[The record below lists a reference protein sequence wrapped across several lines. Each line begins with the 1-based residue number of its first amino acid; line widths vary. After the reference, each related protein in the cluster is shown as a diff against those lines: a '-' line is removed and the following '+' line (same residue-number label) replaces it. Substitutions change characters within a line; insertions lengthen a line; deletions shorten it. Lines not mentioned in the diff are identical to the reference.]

1 MLMRFAE
8 MTAVVTGGGSGIG
21 KATALLLAEEG
32 ANVIISGRTKEKLE
46 AAAEEIN
53 QKIGEERVACFVADS
68 TKEEEVQ
75 DLARFIDD
83 YYMGLHIVINNA
95 GGSLQSKILDT
106 SVEEWDIVQEV
117 NLKSVFV
124 VSKVLGKMMTE
135 SKVKGGNRAIVNIAS
150 LSGHKAA
157 SHLPHYSSAK
167 AAVINFTRALALEL
181 APYGIRVNSV
191 SPGFAET
198 PLTEW
203 SLKKEKFMQSIKRN
217 TALGRVGTSEEIAKV
232 IAFAAS
238 SDASYM
244 TGSDLLVDGGWMIT

>member
-1 MLMRFAE
+1 

-21 KATALLLAEEG
+21 LATAIILAKEG
-32 ANVIISGRTKEKLE
+32 ANVIITGRTKEKLE
-46 AAAEEIN
+46 AAAAEIN
-53 QKIGEERVACFVADS
+53 KQAGGERAVYFVADS
-68 TKEEEVQ
+68 TKEEDIQ
-75 DLARFIDD
+75 GLARFIDD
-83 YYMGLHIVINNA
+83 YYMGLHIVINNS
-95 GGSLQSKILDT
+95 GGSIQSKILDT
-106 SVEEWDIVQEV
+106 SVDEWDIVQEI
-117 NLKSVFV
+117 NLKSVFI
-124 VSKVLGKMMTE
+124 VSKVLGKKMTE
-135 SKVKGGNRAIVNIAS
+135 SPITSGNRAFVIFAS
-150 LSGHKAA
+150 LSGQKAA

-167 AAVINFTRALALEL
+167 AAVINFTRALALEM

-203 SLKKEKFMQSIKRN
+203 SLTNEKFAQSIKRN

>member
-1 MLMRFAE
+1 MRFAE

-21 KATALLLAEEG
+21 KATAMLLAKEG
-32 ANVIISGRTKEKLE
+32 ANVIISGRTKEKLVDAVE
-46 AAAEEIN
+46 DIN
-53 QKIGEERVACFVADS
+53 QQTGEERVAFFVADS
-68 TKEEEVQ
+68 TKEEDVQ
-75 DLARFIDD
+75 GLARFIDD
-83 YYMGLHIVINNA
+83 QYLGLDIVINNA

-106 SVEEWDIVQEV
+106 SVEEWDMVQEA

-124 VSKVLGKMMTE
+124 VSKILGKVMVE
-135 SKVKGGNRAIVNIAS
+135 GQVKGGNRAIVNIAS

-198 PLTEW
+198 PLTEG
-203 SLKKEKFMQSIKRN
+203 SLTNERFMQSIKRN
-217 TALGRVGTSEEIAKV
+217 TALGRIGTSEEIAKV

>member
-1 MLMRFAE
+1 MRFAE

-21 KATALLLAEEG
+21 QATALILAKEG
-32 ANVIISGRTKEKLE
+32 ANVIITGRTKEKLE
-46 AAAEEIN
+46 AAATEIN
-53 QKIGEERVACFVADS
+53 KQAGGEKAAYFLADS
-68 TKEEEVQ
+68 TKEEDVQ
-75 DLARFIDD
+75 SLAGFIDE
-83 YYMGLHIVINNA
+83 YYRDLHIVINNS
-95 GGSLQSKILDT
+95 GGSVQSRILDT
-106 SVEEWDIVQEV
+106 SVEEWDFVQTI
-117 NLKSVFV
+117 NLKSVFL
-124 VSKVLGKMMTE
+124 VSKILGKKMTE
-135 SKVKGGNRAIVNIAS
+135 SPITSGNRAIVNIAS

-157 SHLPHYSSAK
+157 VHLPHYSSAK
-167 AAVINFTRALALEL
+167 AAVINFTRALALEM

-203 SLKKEKFMQSIKRN
+203 SLTNEKFVQSIKRN
-217 TALGRVGTSEEIAKV
+217 TALGRVGKSEEIAKV